1 MELTVGI
8 ASRNGLPH
16 LDVCLAAL
24 RDVATRVPGTEFL
37 LVDSASTDGTL
48 DTMLAFARGRN
59 DTRVLSMRGT
69 VNLSATRNVILEAAR
84 PGAVFIVDGDVA
96 LEADFVAAAM
106 EALRSGRA
114 DIVYGGLPEIH
125 YDGSHRAIGE
135 AGDRYGVGGG
145 GPRPLFHG
153 VVLLGPAVTAAGA
166 RYDARLA
173 RCEDTDLAVRLA
185 DRFQIEALPQTMGTH
200 HTIPYYHADR
210 WRAVLRQGYALQMA
224 LLVRKHLTAPR
235 RLWRGRS
242 TFAGPA
248 TGLVTQ
254 ALLLAALASAL
265 PAAVAAAAGLM
276 ALDLAALALRGRA
289 HHYVPVRLIGAWQ
302 LAWGLL
308 VPAWDKPDFQVAEK
322 VPGPW

>member
-1 MELTVGI
+1 MDLTLGI
-8 ASRNGLPH
+8 ACRNGLPH
-16 LDVCLAAL
+16 LHVCLAAL
-24 RDVATRVPGTEFL
+24 PAVAARVAGTAFL
-37 LVDSASTDGTL
+37 LVDSGSSDGTL
-48 DTMLAFARGRN
+48 AAMEDFARGRN

-96 LEADFVAAAM
+96 VEADFVAAAM
-106 EALRSGRA
+106 QALRSGRA

-125 YDGSHRAIGE
+125 YDGSHRAIGK
-135 AGDRYGVGGG
+135 ASDRYAVGDG

-153 VVLLGPAVTAAGA
+153 VVLLGPAVTAAGV

-185 DRFQIEALPQTMGTH
+185 DRFQIMALPQTMGTH

-210 WRAVLRQGYALQMA
+210 WRAVLRQGYARQMA
-224 LLVRKHLTAPR
+224 LLVRKHLAAPR

-254 ALLLAALASAL
+254 AFLLAALASSL
-265 PAAVAAAAGLM
+265 PAAIAAAAGLM
-276 ALDLAALALRGRA
+276 ALDFAALALRGRA
-289 HHYVPVRLIGAWQ
+289 HHYVPVRLVGAWQ
-302 LAWGLL
+302 LAWGLV
-308 VPAWDKPDFQVAEK
+308 VPAWDRPDFQVVERA
-322 VPGPW
+322 PGP